1 MAVNDGG
8 KPLPYV
14 ELYVIAAVVMV
25 RIEPTAEASS
35 AAMRERSKLGIA
47 MAAMIK
53 IIATTI
59 NSSIREKPFCRLFIK
74 FEFHLEY
81 PKITG
86 NGRSKRAMGIT
97 L

>member
-1 MAVNDGG
+1 M
-8 KPLPYV
+8 PYV
-14 ELYVIAAVVMV
+14 ELYVIAAVVIV
-25 RIEPTAEASS
+25 RIEPTADASL
-35 AAMRERSKLGIA
+35 AAIRERSKLGIA

-74 FEFHLEY
+74 FEFHLEC

-86 NGRSKRAMGIT
+86 KGGSKRAVGIT